1 MAQQLLHI
9 PRLHNVSYQEF
20 LNCLGTLPQKK
31 MSQIEQF
38 GLSSEALVLCLE
50 DR

>member
-9 PRLHNVSYQEF
+9 PRLHNVSYQES
-20 LNCLGTLPQKK
+20 LNFPPKK
-31 MSQIEQF
+31 MLSQIEQF
-38 GLSSEALVLCLE
+38 ALSSEAFVLHAYLE